1 MLLVAFV
8 VIERRSSHPL
18 IPLRIFANRN
28 RCGAYLIVLSVVT
41 AMFGIFFF
49 LTIFM
54 QTVWGYSALRSG
66 LAYLPMALT
75 VVLVA
80 TLSSRAVAR
89 FGTRPLLLA
98 GTLLV
103 TAGMLWLSRL
113 SAQGSY
119 LGDVLGPMLVLAT
132 GLGLTFP
139 ANNLT
144 ALSRVD
150 DRDAGLASSLLNI
163 GQQIGGSIG
172 LAVLGTVAWSAVA
185 TFLRQHAASQ
195 GVATQIRDHALQVGF
210 TRGFEVAAG
219 IAALAI
225 VVALVVI
232 PPRQRSPLAG
242 AEDRVETA
250 EIEGLSPG
258 QRGA

>member
-1 MLLVAFV
+1 M
-8 VIERRSSHPL
+8 
-18 IPLRIFANRN
+18 PLRIFADRN

-54 QTVWGYSALRSG
+54 QAVWGYSALRSG
-66 LAYLPMALT
+66 AAYLPMALA

-80 TLSSRAVAR
+80 TLSSRLVAR
-89 FGTRPLLLA
+89 LGARPFLLC

-103 TAGMLWLSRL
+103 AVGMLWLSRL

-119 LGDVLGPMLVLAT
+119 LGDALGPMLVLAT

-144 ALSRVD
+144 ALAGTAE
-150 DRDAGLASSLLNI
+150 RDAGLTSSLLNI

-185 TFLRQHAASQ
+185 TSLRQLAA
-195 GVATQIRDHALQVGF
+195 VATEGPAKEVAMRMRDHALQVGF
-210 TRGFEVAAG
+210 ARGFEVAAG

-225 VVALVVI
+225 VVVLVAI
-232 PPRQRSPLAG
+232 RPRQAPPLNDSPSA
-242 AEDRVETA
+242 DP
-250 EIEGLSPG
+250 S
-258 QRGA
+258 